1 MEINQKLKQLKDIS
15 FSIFCLLCSIETLR
29 TNILLS
35 RHSFFENLKNHKGAS
50 YTRFDFILSKGSHK
64 NFLLAIFL

>member
-35 RHSFFENLKNHKGAS
+35 RHSFFENLKNH
-50 YTRFDFILSKGSHK
+50 
-64 NFLLAIFL
+64 